1 MADTA
6 DLKSASIR
14 CEGSSPFPGTIHL
27 QASAAGHAEQ
37 AGDWQKDKSLSL
49 YQTCFSIRQGDMT
62 DILRSTGRRGF
73 LKRRPL
79 SKVES
84 PVGLAAL
91 LI

>member
-14 CEGSSPFPGTIHL
+14 CGGSSPFPGTIRL

-37 AGDWQKDKSLSL
+37 AGDWQKDKSPSL
-49 YQTCFSIRQGDMT
+49 YRICFSVRRGDMT

-73 LKRRPL
+73 SKR
-79 SKVES
+79 
-84 PVGLAAL
+84 
-91 LI
+91 